1 MKQKKNVG
9 IALLATSAL
18 FSLTVATSVF
28 AADVGKLA
36 ESCATC
42 HGKDG
47 ASAEADVPNIGGL
60 SADYFSG
67 AMKAYKGKERP
78 CVETKIR
85 SGDKKGTKTDMC
97 VIVKDISEADIAA
110 LAKAFGEKKFV
121 RATQKFDAALAKKGK
136 EVHDKS
142 CEKCHSDGGTLASDD
157 AGILA
162 GQKTPYLKEQTE
174 FFLAGKRP
182 MAKKMKPK
190 LEALDKTEVEALLH
204 YYASVK

>member
-1 MKQKKNVG
+1 MKGKSVG
-9 IALLATSAL
+9 FAKLVSCFL
-18 FSLTVATSVF
+18 FGLTVAGG
-28 AADVGKLA
+28 AWADPVKLA

-47 ASAEADVPNIGGL
+47 ASNEADVPNIGGL
-60 SADYFSG
+60 SAEFFSG
-67 AMKAYKGKERP
+67 AMKAYKVKERP
-78 CVETKIR
+78 CVETKVR

-97 VIVKDISEADIAA
+97 AIVKDISEADINA
-110 LAKAFGEKKFV
+110 LAKTFAEKKFV

-136 EVHDKS
+136 DVHDKN

-162 GQKTPYLKEQTE
+162 GQKLAYLKEQTE

-190 LEALDKTEVEALLH
+190 LEGLDKSEVEAVLH
-204 YYASVK
+204 YYASIK